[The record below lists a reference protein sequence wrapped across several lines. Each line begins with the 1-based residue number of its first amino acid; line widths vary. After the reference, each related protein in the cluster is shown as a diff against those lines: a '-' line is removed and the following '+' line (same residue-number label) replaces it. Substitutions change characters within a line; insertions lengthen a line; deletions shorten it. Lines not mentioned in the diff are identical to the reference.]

1 MEACHAKSQAF
12 TVDGPNVQGWLSLL
26 HSGVGSV
33 IVLSVHRFLTGTSL
47 RFMAN
52 VPAAVVISLKLN
64 PVMDIMF
71 NIPAAIT
78 STVGGFHSDIARIRS

>member
-12 TVDGPNVQGWLSLL
+12 TADGSNVQGWLSLL

-33 IVLSVHRFLTGTSL
+33 IVLSAHRFLTGTSL